1 MLSTHLKFSSDN
13 ILNIYYKFAFL
24 FFLTIWIMGIFIEYL
39 IPHFESLAFLYPILK
54 STYSTVCH
62 QQQDIL
68 LIINN
73 SATLTCSRCTGIY
86 IGSFFS
92 ALILLFFSVSKIKNG
107 KILILAFLPML
118 IDVVC
123 YSLGVYTYSK
133 TIALFSGILFGSVGI
148 IYIYNGFDIL
158 FNELKEK

>member
-1 MLSTHLKFSSDN
+1 LLLTHLKFSSDN
-13 ILNIYYKFAFL
+13 ILNIYIKFAF
-24 FFLTIWIMGIFIEYL
+24 FFLISIWVLGIFVEFL

-54 STYSTVCH
+54 NTYSMVCH
-62 QQQDIL
+62 QQHEKL

-86 IGSFFS
+86 IGSFLS
-92 ALILLFFSVSKIKNG
+92 ALILLFIPVLKIKNV
-107 KILILAFLPML
+107 KILILASLPMI
-118 IDVVC
+118 IDVAC
-123 YSLGVYTYSK
+123 YSFGVYTFSK